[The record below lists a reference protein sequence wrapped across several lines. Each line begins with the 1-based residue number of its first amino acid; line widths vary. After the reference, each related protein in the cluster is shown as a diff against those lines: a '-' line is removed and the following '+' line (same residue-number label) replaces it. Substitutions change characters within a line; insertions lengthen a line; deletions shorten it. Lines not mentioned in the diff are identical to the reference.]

1 MCFGGCAD
9 QYNRVSPILF
19 PTVHTP
25 LTAPFFALPPAGGM
39 PAFNEV
45 FVFFFFHAFIKF
57 SNMHDVF
64 AIRNDQSY
72 NSLLERKHKGEGDGV
87 SEEYI
92 INKYTIAY
100 LNLMAVSSLDVSIN
114 MRRDKIP
121 IYDQTV
127 AVLKKM
133 DGVGGNRNWRTELA
147 EVLTKWHDTFK
158 HVTKT
163 KRDPTVGLPLSNL
176 ICRSSTST

>member
-1 MCFGGCAD
+1 M
-9 QYNRVSPILF
+9 
-19 PTVHTP
+19 HTP
-25 LTAPFFALPPAGGM
+25 LTAPFFDLPPAGGM
-39 PAFNEV
+39 PVFNEV

-57 SNMHDVF
+57 SNMNDVF

-72 NSLLERKHKGEGDGV
+72 NSLLERKHKGEGDSV

-92 INKYTIAY
+92 INEYTIAY
-100 LNLMAVSSLDVSIN
+100 LNLMVVSSLDVSIN
-114 MRRDKIP
+114 MRRYKML

-133 DGVGGNRNWRTELA
+133 DWVGGNRNWRTELA

-163 KRDPTVGLPLSNL
+163 KRDPTLGWELANMQVVDLRLL
-176 ICRSSTST
+176 